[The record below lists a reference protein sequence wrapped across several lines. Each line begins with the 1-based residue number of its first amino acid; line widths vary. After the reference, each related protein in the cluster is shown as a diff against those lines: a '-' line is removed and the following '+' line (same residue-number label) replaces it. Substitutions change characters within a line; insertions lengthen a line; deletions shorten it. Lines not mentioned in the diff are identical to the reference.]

1 MTSLLSERA
10 VLAHAALAECRLCP
24 RDCGVDRRSTRQG
37 AFCRLDE
44 TAWIYKELL
53 SVGEEAALNPTW
65 LVDVGGCSLRCLYCS
80 EWPQVVRPQQG
91 GAVPL
96 DPQWF
101 ARKMA
106 HRTAQG
112 ARTVTLVG
120 GEPTV
125 NLPALLTA
133 LAACDAP
140 LPVVWNSNGLVT
152 AQARA
157 LLQGLVA
164 VWSLDAK
171 FGNPQCAQ
179 RISGNAAD
187 IDHADWQQTTLLAL
201 SQAPQAGLPA
211 LVVRHLLM
219 PGHLDCC
226 TRPVLARLARIAATA
241 PPGLMFVNLM
251 SWFAAPV
258 QPGLARVPE
267 LSAQLQPAEVA
278 HAQTLARDLLGPRL
292 WLDGRP

>member
-1 MTSLLSERA
+1 MANWLSDRA
-10 VLAHAALAECRLCP
+10 ALAHEALAECRLCP
-24 RDCGVDRRSTRQG
+24 RACGVDRRGSRRG
-37 AFCRLDE
+37 AFCQLDE
-44 TAWIYKELL
+44 RAWVYKELL
-53 SVGEEAALNPTW
+53 SLGEEAALSPTW

-80 EWPQVVRPQQG
+80 EWPQVVQPQRG

-96 DPQWF
+96 EPSWF
-101 ARKMA
+101 AARMARRK
-106 HRTAQG
+106 AQG
-112 ARTVTLVG
+112 ARTLTLVG

-125 NLPALLTA
+125 NLPALLAA

-140 LPVVWNSNGLVT
+140 LPVVWNSNGLVA

-157 LLQGLVA
+157 LLQGVVA

-179 RISGNAAD
+179 RISGLDAD
-187 IDHADWQQTTLLAL
+187 IAHPAWQQTAQLAL
-201 SQAPQAGLPA
+201 AQAAHGDLPT

-219 PGHLDCC
+219 PGHLECC
-226 TRPVLARLARIAATA
+226 TRPVLQRLAQIAAHA

-251 SWFAAPV
+251 SWFAAPSL
-258 QPGLARVPE
+258 PGLRRVPE
-267 LSAQLQPAEVA
+267 LTQALLPAEVA
-278 HAQTLARDLLGPRL
+278 EAQALARQLLGPRL